1 MRKQDKLVG
10 EKKRISTK
18 TEGCEYILRCSHRK
32 HIHLCKF
39 RRPMDT
45 VGAQNAHPRNGCEL
59 DKFGSRTNKFTAA
72 VSWYQEANIGSIG
85 LWYMN
90 VRG

>member
-1 MRKQDKLVG
+1 
-10 EKKRISTK
+10 
-18 TEGCEYILRCSHRK
+18 
-32 HIHLCKF
+32 
-39 RRPMDT
+39 MDT

-72 VSWYQEANIGSIG
+72 MSWYQEANIGSIG